1 MNYKAMVPSAG
12 ETVKGL
18 VCSDHD
24 VFGDDDSVFV
34 DSMVEG
40 MGPCEGSAAWGAQP
54 PLSASPLP
62 CLYIHNGI
70 EGEVKTSAKLA
81 QMSDDWRAKQPL
93 AKSDRKRE
101 SGFIAPRERKCAE
114 SLFLNAGHIL
124 SRGVERC
131 AFVTITT
138 AANHSY
144 WSKEGW
150 KSARKIF
157 HSWSTNKGGLPY
169 VFGAGRDWCRV
180 IEPQRRGAIHWHL
193 LVDVGQD
200 IRTGCDF
207 EAFNRG
213 DYSSAPRALRGL
225 WAKMRDS
232 AKRYGLGRVEIMPV
246 KSEKWEAAARY
257 VGKYISKSIHAD
269 VFYSKI
275 DKVARPLHSRR
286 VGFSQGWKVANT
298 NFSWLEHGES
308 WRRGVSLLAASVG
321 AETFDDLSAILG
333 KKWAWNN
340 KQFIQSPDAFLGGE
354 RPPLP
359 F

>member
-1 MNYKAMVPSAG
+1 MNYTPIVNPVGDSVNGSAC
-12 ETVKGL
+12 E
-18 VCSDHD
+18 C
-24 VFGDDDSVFV
+24 GDILTDLDSVFI
-34 DSMVEG
+34 DSMVEEIEAVKDG
-40 MGPCEGSAAWGAQP
+40 GAGGAQP
-54 PLSASPLP
+54 PLVPSVLP
-62 CLYIHNGI
+62 CLYIHNGP
-70 EGEVKTSAKLA
+70 EGDTKPSPKTAE
-81 QMSDDWRAKQPL
+81 MSSKWQ
-93 AKSDRKRE
+93 AKSLLSKADKKRE
-101 SGFIAPRERKCAE
+101 CGFIAPRERKCAE

-138 AANHSY
+138 AQNNSY
-144 WSKEGW
+144 WTKEGW
-150 KSARKIF
+150 ENARKMF
-157 HSWSTNKGGLPY
+157 HSWSTHKGGLPY

-180 IEPQRRGAIHWHL
+180 IEPQRRGAIHWHIL
-193 LVDVGQD
+193 IDVGAD

-213 DYSSAPRALRGL
+213 DYRTAPPALRKL
-225 WAKMRDS
+225 WARMRDS

-269 VFYSKI
+269 VFYSKC
-275 DKVARPLHSRR
+275 DGVARPLHSRR
-286 VGFSQGWKVANT
+286 VGFSQGWKVANS
-298 NFSWLEHGES
+298 NFSWLEHGSS
-308 WRRGVSLLAASVG
+308 WRRGVELLAASVG
-321 AETFDDLSAILG
+321 AETYADLTLILG

-340 KQFIQSPDAFLGGE
+340 KQFIQSPETFLGGE